1 MHLTSFNTARYAK
14 LDTWSDGKNKPNQ
27 TQFKAKTNPI
37 KPNSKPKQTQF
48 KAKTNPIQTQF
59 RPKQT
64 QSNPKQSQFPQCDT
78 QYAIRDTKYKPKRTS
93 APVECGLP
101 VTNKE
106 YKCLKFFGVSATLTE
121 PNFLRKETVMGI
133 FTKTAGFFK
142 DRLGKT
148 RDKISKSLSSVLT
161 LGRDIDEALL
171 DELEE
176 TLITDDIGIET
187 TDKLITELRSA
198 FRSSQIAATDD
209 IVPFLKEHIKSYWPH
224 RDRQL
229 HTAATGPTVLLV
241 AGVNGCGKTTSIAK
255 LAYILSRNNKK
266 VIVAACDTF
275 RAAAVEQLTIWAER
289 IGVQIVKH
297 RSGSDPAAVAF
308 DACEAAVAREADF
321 LILDTAGRLHTE
333 KDLMKQLTKIRDV
346 VSRKIPDAPN
356 EVLLVLDATTG
367 QNAIA
372 QAKMFTEAIDVTGI
386 FLAKLDGTAR
396 GGIVIAIKDQLDIPV
411 KFVGL
416 GEKPE
421 DIAEFE
427 PDTFVEALFN

>member
-1 MHLTSFNTARYAK
+1 
-14 LDTWSDGKNKPNQ
+14 
-27 TQFKAKTNPI
+27 
-37 KPNSKPKQTQF
+37 
-48 KAKTNPIQTQF
+48 
-59 RPKQT
+59 
-64 QSNPKQSQFPQCDT
+64 
-78 QYAIRDTKYKPKRTS
+78 
-93 APVECGLP
+93 
-101 VTNKE
+101 
-106 YKCLKFFGVSATLTE
+106 LKFFGVSATLTE